1 MVYCFYT
8 VKIQKLFEI
17 GKYSAKKNDFGAEP
31 ARHAPV
37 LKAAYDKET
46 IAMTFEHTPPLII
59 YTDGSCSRNPG
70 PGGWGCVILDG
81 EQEHTLSGGEPE
93 TTNNR
98 MELCAAI
105 EALTAVNKSES
116 WKQRSITVYCD
127 SQYVKNGI
135 NSWIQTWKKNDWK
148 TAGKAPVKNKDLWT
162 RLDELN
168 SSLCVQWQWVKGH
181 AGNVYNELCDRL
193 AAAQTAHFAS
203 RQPTQP

>member
-1 MVYCFYT
+1 
-8 VKIQKLFEI
+8 
-17 GKYSAKKNDFGAEP
+17 
-31 ARHAPV
+31 
-37 LKAAYDKET
+37 
-46 IAMTFEHTPPLII
+46 MTFEHTPPLII

-81 EQEHTLSGGEPE
+81 EQEHTLSGGETE

-135 NSWIQTWKKNDWK
+135 NSWRNQYTVR
-148 TAGKAPVKNKDLWT
+148 TLQRYEYFG
-162 RLDELN
+162 ECEGYY
-168 SSLCVQWQWVKGH
+168 S
-181 AGNVYNELCDRL
+181 
-193 AAAQTAHFAS
+193 
-203 RQPTQP
+203 